1 MSDFAEAAGAAV
13 RPVQGA
19 PCLVS
24 HEVPHGVTRGVT
36 RGAPRRAL
44 LLLAGAAAALAAC
57 GPRPGPVS
65 SGLALP
71 DRFREAAETPAVW
84 PAPDWWKGFGSPELD
99 RLMEAAAAGNF
110 DLAAAEAQVRQADA
124 QLRITGAS
132 LLPTLDASGDASQT
146 RTSGYGRTSTSA
158 RSVKSLSLAA
168 SYEIDFW
175 GKNRNATEA
184 ARQTAIA
191 RRFNVGT
198 VMMTTQ
204 ASLAETYFTVLE
216 GQEELRTQLDNLDA
230 ANRVLAVIRA
240 QVAAGTA
247 TGLDLAQQETVVAQQ
262 EAAVPPLR
270 QTIGQNINAIATLI
284 GRTPESFKVT
294 GGRLD
299 ELRVPVAAPGL
310 PAEALARRPDVHLAE
325 ANLASAN
332 ANVAAA
338 RAALLPSVTLTA
350 QGGFQTLN
358 LANLVT
364 PEAAF
369 FTLAAGIT
377 QTIFDGGAL
386 RGQVALSRAQAEELV
401 VEYRRA
407 IVSALVDVENAL
419 IAFRESADRVERQA
433 NAAAKAQQAYNIS
446 EAQLRAGTI
455 DLITLINTQQTLFS
469 ARTSLVQARLAYFQ
483 AAVGLFRALG
493 GGWR

>member
-1 MSDFAEAAGAAV
+1 M
-13 RPVQGA
+13 
-19 PCLVS
+19 L
-24 HEVPHGVTRGVT
+24 T
-36 RGAPRRAL
+36 
-44 LLLAGAAAALAAC
+44 
-57 GPRPGPVS
+57 
-65 SGLALP
+65 
-71 DRFREAAETPAVW
+71 
-84 PAPDWWKGFGSPELD
+84 
-99 RLMEAAAAGNF
+99 
-110 DLAAAEAQVRQADA
+110 
-124 QLRITGAS
+124 
-132 LLPTLDASGDASQT
+132 
-146 RTSGYGRTSTSA
+146 
-158 RSVKSLSLAA
+158 
-168 SYEIDFW
+168 
-175 GKNRNATEA
+175 
-184 ARQTAIA
+184 
-191 RRFNVGT
+191 
-198 VMMTTQ
+198 
-204 ASLAETYFTVLE
+204 
-216 GQEELRTQLDNLDA
+216 
-230 ANRVLAVIRA
+230 VIRA

-284 GRTPESFKVT
+284 GQTPESFTVT

-299 ELRVPVAAPGL
+299 QLRVPVAAPGL
-310 PAEALARRPDVHLAE
+310 PAEVLARRPDVHLAE

-332 ANVAAA
+332 ADVAAA

-358 LANLVT
+358 LGNLVT

-369 FTLAAGIT
+369 FTLAASIT
-377 QTIFDGGAL
+377 QSIFDGGAL

-407 IVSALVDVENAL
+407 IVAALVDVENAL
-419 IAFRESADRVERQA
+419 IAFRESADRVARQA

-483 AAVGLFRALG
+483 AAVGVFRALG